1 MGWFD
6 NALVDLEDRHKANW
20 AKATENDK
28 QRYNLIWGNEGKI
41 KSQIRANQ
49 AWEKY
54 YNMKAEY
61 YRLKIN
67 KEFGKNFDN
76 RPDIKITSGKV
87 L

>member
-1 MGWFD
+1 
-6 NALVDLEDRHKANW
+6 
-20 AKATENDK
+20 
-28 QRYNLIWGNEGKI
+28 
-41 KSQIRANQ
+41 
-49 AWEKY
+49 
-54 YNMKAEY
+54 MKAEY

>member
-49 AWEKY
+49 A
-54 YNMKAEY
+54 
-61 YRLKIN
+61 R
-67 KEFGKNFDN
+67 
-76 RPDIKITSGKV
+76 
-87 L
+87 